1 MTKKEF
7 LSREYARERKRVQ
20 SLVNRYRKK
29 GFEFPENIIP
39 AKPKRITEG
48 SIRRLQKLSPTKV
61 KTKSQLYT
69 KQLHRQAKISKPSIE
84 KPSIEK
90 ERVTPASTQESY
102 TDSGYY
108 ESDSWFE
115 QATPKELYNYSN
127 DPYYLEP
134 LEAGDRLQAVMEKQG
149 YTDVSQ
155 MLNSELSDINLVKSD
170 GGYIIDEETGVIVAK
185 DTTKTDET
193 VNAFIDDFAE
203 ATGADMS
210 MFKDA
215 GFDFDDIGSQSLF
228 EDEEPTGI
236 IDSQGFRAND
246 GWANTVINNFIM
258 TLNHFPK
265 VAYPMLYPIIKD
277 LEYSYDSIEQS
288 REALASAI
296 IDTMNDIGSLDRGV
310 AYNGEYLNSFA
321 QSLEQKYNARLDALI
336 ALDNALEEGQIIN

>member
-1 MTKKEF
+1 MTKKEY

-61 KTKSQLYT
+61 KTKSQRYT
-69 KQLHRQAKISKPSIE
+69 KQLQRQSRISKPSIE

-155 MLNSELSDINLVKSD
+155 MLDSELSDINLVKSD

-185 DTTKTDET
+185 DTSKTDET

-215 GFDFDDIGSQSLF
+215 GM
-228 EDEEPTGI
+228 

-265 VAYPMLYPIIKD
+265 IAYPMLYPIIKD

>member
-1 MTKKEF
+1 MTKKEY

-61 KTKSQLYT
+61 KTKSQRYT
-69 KQLHRQAKISKPSIE
+69 KQLLRQSKISKPSIE

-108 ESDSWFE
+108 GSDIWAE
-115 QATPKELYNYSN
+115 HATPQELYDYTN

-155 MLNSELSDINLVKSD
+155 MLDSELSDINLVKSSE
-170 GGYIIDEETGVIVAK
+170 GYIIDESSGTIIAK
-185 DTTKTDET
+185 DTTKTDEM
-193 VNAFIDDFAE
+193 VNNFISDFE
-203 ATGADMS
+203 DATGADMS
-210 MFKDA
+210 MFQ
-215 GFDFDDIGSQSLF
+215 DFDYSWDDIKSGNAF
-228 EDEEPTGI
+228 TD
-236 IDSQGFRAND
+236 DSEKSNKSASDSDD
-246 GWANTVINNFIM
+246 GWAQTVINNFIK
-258 TLNHFPK
+258 TLNHFPTK
-265 VAYPMLYPIIKD
+265 AYPILYPLVDELKFKYED
-277 LEYSYDSIEQS
+277 NLTLSKQS
-288 REALASAI
+288 LASAI
-296 IDTMNDIGSLDRGV
+296 IDTIAEVGELEYGV
-310 AYNGEYLNSFA
+310 AYNEEYLNTFA
-321 QSLEQKYNARLDALI
+321 DALELKYGNNLDALI
-336 ALDNALEEGQIIN
+336 ALNETLEESQIIN